1 VIIRSPHPPV
11 PLSGLRLTEFILGHA
26 AEADRKPAIIDGA
39 TGRAISY
46 HDLAADITSAASGLA
61 RHGVRRG
68 DVIAL
73 VSPNCPEFAIA
84 FHAAVLAGGAVSPVN
99 PLAPA
104 AEMTHQLT
112 HSGAQRMIVAGPVFE
127 ETWRTAAAS
136 AGIDPGSVFVFGE
149 APGSLPFASLLD
161 AQDAVPA
168 DPACSPDD
176 LAYLPYSS
184 GTTGLPKGVMLTHRN
199 LVANLCQIRAV
210 HQVRGTDVLLAALP
224 WFHIFGLQGCLNLG
238 LRERA
243 TIVTMPRFEPREL
256 LRLVQRHKV
265 TRACVVP
272 PIVLALARHAAIDEH
287 DTSSLRLITSGAA
300 PLGADLARAC
310 AKHLGCKVNQA
321 YGMTEFGMSHAMPDD
336 AEDSLGCFGPALP
349 GIECQVIDP
358 ATGLDVPSGT
368 AGELLVR
375 SPASMRG
382 YLNNREATEATVD
395 VGGFVHTGDI
405 VVTDDAGR
413 FRIVGR
419 RKEIIK
425 YKGHQVA
432 PAALEAILL
441 RHPAVSDAAVVGCPD
456 DEAGELP
463 KAFVVARQPVTAD
476 ELMAFVAKQAAPH
489 EKVRRLE
496 FIDEIPK
503 SPSGK
508 ILRRVLS
515 DRERAAATPAGTL
528 R

>member
-1 VIIRSPHPPV
+1 MIIRSPHPPV
-11 PLSGLRLTEFILGHA
+11 PLSGLRLTEFILAHA

-46 HDLAADITSAASGLA
+46 HDLATDITSAASGLA

-104 AEMTHQLT
+104 VEMTHQLT

-149 APGSLPFASLLD
+149 AAGALPFASLLD
-161 AQDAVPA
+161 AQDTVPA

-210 HQVRGTDVLLAALP
+210 HQVRGTDILLAALP

-256 LRLVQRHKV
+256 S
-265 TRACVVP
+265 T
-272 PIVLALARHAAIDEH
+272 AR
-287 DTSSLRLITSGAA
+287 AA
-300 PLGADLARAC
+300 PQGHPRLRRSADRA
-310 AKHLGCKVNQA
+310 
-321 YGMTEFGMSHAMPDD
+321 
-336 AEDSLGCFGPALP
+336 GP
-349 GIECQVIDP
+349 
-358 ATGLDVPSGT
+358 
-368 AGELLVR
+368 
-375 SPASMRG
+375 SPAC
-382 YLNNREATEATVD
+382 
-395 VGGFVHTGDI
+395 
-405 VVTDDAGR
+405 
-413 FRIVGR
+413 GR
-419 RKEIIK
+419 R
-425 YKGHQVA
+425 
-432 PAALEAILL
+432 
-441 RHPAVSDAAVVGCPD
+441 
-456 DEAGELP
+456 
-463 KAFVVARQPVTAD
+463 
-476 ELMAFVAKQAAPH
+476 
-489 EKVRRLE
+489 
-496 FIDEIPK
+496 
-503 SPSGK
+503 
-508 ILRRVLS
+508 
-515 DRERAAATPAGTL
+515 
-528 R
+528 